1 MANAKLQKSITSGF
15 SVTDAVGSTF
25 ILEPVRVKT
34 FDAKGNVNGHATE
47 KQWAVEVRF
56 AVRDDL
62 GAELE
67 VWPHERKDVPA
78 DFRWDTAPQEFRDE
92 AWAAYKA
99 DRGYEEVAEVAEMV
113 FARALPPMDA
123 EPPTKTDLVAIEDE
137 PTGLTTTRKLAY
149 AGAGL
154 GLLASLAALLWYL
167 GVF

>member
-1 MANAKLQKSITSGF
+1 MARAKLQKSITSGF
-15 SVTDAVGSTF
+15 TVGDAVGF
-25 ILEPVRVKT
+25 NIVRQPRRVPT
-34 FDAKGNVNGHATE
+34 LDGKGNVTGHATAV
-47 KQWAVEVRF
+47 QWDATVIFVVRGDAGSELETWSF
-56 AVRDDL
+56 DAENVPRDFQWYDASQSFRDD
-62 GAELE
+62 
-67 VWPHERKDVPA
+67 
-78 DFRWDTAPQEFRDE
+78 
-92 AWAAYKA
+92 AWAAYKL
-99 DRGYEEVAEVAEMV
+99 DRGFEEVAEVAEMV